1 MAIYG
6 YSVCEKPQPEADEL
20 LKFCADGLNLKSE
33 DDRVI
38 FRTRV
43 MHAFRIAKLAAV
55 NRLLNERKRTNYDAR
70 YQLAREYLIRRRRE
84 GVW

>member
-1 MAIYG
+1 MPIYG
-6 YSVCEKPQPEADEL
+6 YSVCEKPQPEADAL
-20 LKFCADGLNLKSE
+20 LASCAEGLNFKDE

-43 MHAFRIAKLAAV
+43 MQAFRVSKLAAV
-55 NRLLNERKRTNYDAR
+55 NKLLNERKRTNYDAR

-84 GVW
+84 GAW